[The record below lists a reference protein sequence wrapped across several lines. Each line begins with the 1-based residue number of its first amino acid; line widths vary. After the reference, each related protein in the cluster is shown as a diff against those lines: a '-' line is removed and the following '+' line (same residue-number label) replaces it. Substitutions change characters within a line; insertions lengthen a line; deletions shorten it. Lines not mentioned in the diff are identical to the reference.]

1 MIITQYVKQKKRL
14 QVFIDFR
21 DLVTSTLESH
31 RPIVQE
37 TTNEIILS
45 HLWIWGLG
53 TTSPS
58 LITRLVREM
67 LNLTDTGGNVQK
79 WTRVFSTRR

>member
-58 LITRLVREM
+58 LITRLVQEK
-67 LNLTDTGGNVQK
+67 LNLTDTGENVQK